1 MTDFLQSIL
10 PTAGTYCIVGIKQ
23 GRLRHTY
30 HTSFDSAEARVADLN
45 TAGADA
51 YFALASFKEESRK
64 AEHALALRCFFADID
79 CGENKPYRDQAAA
92 AVALRSFLT
101 ASGMPEPTVV
111 NSGGGLHVYWPLTE
125 DVSVATWKP
134 LAEAFKRLC
143 VQHKLGIDLSCSA
156 DAARILRVPGTN
168 NYKQAN
174 PRPVQILS
182 LGQPS
187 ALADLRKLLPV
198 SADLAAA
205 AAYGV
210 DETTRAVATA
220 DLPPSNFAKIVRR
233 SLKGTGCAQIAHAV
247 TDAAQLEEP
256 LWRAALSIAW
266 NCEDAGTAI
275 HKLSSAHPEYT
286 PENTL
291 EKAERLT
298 GKPYTCEW
306 YRLNSPQ
313 HCEGCTQRISSP
325 IVLGSHIPAA
335 QTDVDGSVPVQAA
348 VEQLHDGQVQFV
360 DVRIPPLPKGY
371 FRGVNG
377 GIYMKTFGKDGE
389 PQDVE
394 VYEHD
399 LYVTERYYDSDESGD
414 GDGEL
419 VALNLHLPQDG
430 LRRFSAPLTHLLTT
444 DKLRDTLV
452 KHGVVIFGRQVGLVM
467 AYLAASVTK
476 LQSSV
481 RSSRTRNQ
489 MGWTTENTFVV
500 GELEY
505 TPSGITLAP
514 PASGIRQLAPK
525 FHQKGTLE
533 EWKSVIDFYDR
544 PGMELHAFAFFVG
557 AGSALLQLL
566 NNDQVRGAV
575 VNLVSNGSGTGKTTA
590 QMAINSLYGS
600 PRELLM
606 TQNDTFNSKLHNL
619 GMLNSLCMTVDE
631 ITSETPE
638 RLSALVYG
646 ATSGRAAHR
655 MEAQSNK
662 LRNNK
667 TTWCTIMVTSSNA
680 VLSEAILVHKAAADG
695 ELKRIIDLHM
705 PTPSD
710 VTKQESDIVFRKLS
724 DNYGLAGPI
733 FIQHVVAN
741 REEVCRQLQ
750 SLQVKLDQAMG
761 LERSDR
767 FYSAT
772 FTVAMMAARI
782 MERLG
787 LHSINIKRVFDAAM
801 TAVLANRE
809 ASSRSV
815 GTPRSLALETLSQ
828 FITQN
833 VANTLVIN
841 SEESNTMA
849 VDMPR
854 GPLRIR
860 YEPDTKE
867 MIIVASDL
875 RSFFVERRVDFKS
888 SLQQF
893 INMRALKLGKDDSP
907 TITRRPASGARG
919 SLKGAPTR
927 CYVFDAEALGMQGL
941 PDEPVDAQ

>member
-1 MTDFLQSIL
+1 MIDFFQSVL
-10 PTAGTYCIVGIKQ
+10 PSSGSYCIVGINQ
-23 GRLRHTY
+23 GRLRH
-30 HTSFDSAEARVADLN
+30 SFYNSLEAAEDRA
-45 TAGADA
+45 TALDAAGVDA
-51 YFALASFKEESRK
+51 YFALATFDQESRK
-64 AEHALALRCFFADID
+64 AEHSVALRCFFADID
-79 CGENKPYRDQAAA
+79 CGPNKPYPDQAAA
-92 AVALRSFLT
+92 AVALRAFLT
-101 ASGMPEPTVV
+101 ASGLPEPTVV

-125 DVSVATWKP
+125 DLPTATWKP
-134 LAEAFKRLC
+134 AAEAFKRLC
-143 VQHKLGIDLSCSA
+143 VQHKLAIDLSCSA

-168 NYKQAN
+168 NYKQAT
-174 PRPVQILS
+174 PRPVQII
-182 LGQPS
+182 S
-187 ALADLRKLLPV
+187 AGKPTAFSDFRKLLPAV
-198 SADLAAA
+198 ADLAVASSF
-205 AAYGV
+205 GV
-210 DETTRAVATA
+210 DETTKAIATGE
-220 DLPPSNFAKIVRR
+220 LPPSSFAKIVRR
-233 SLKGTGCAQIAHAV
+233 SIKGSGCAQIAQAV
-247 TDAAQLEEP
+247 TEAATLEEP

-266 NCEDAGTAI
+266 NCEDGSRAV
-275 HKLSSAHPEYT
+275 HKLSQPHPEYS
-286 PENTL
+286 PEDTVA
-291 EKAERLT
+291 KAERLT

-306 YRLNSPQ
+306 YRLNNPSK
-313 HCEGCTQRISSP
+313 CEGCTHKVTSP
-325 IVLGSHIPAA
+325 IVLGTFIPEAK
-335 QTDVDGSVPVQAA
+335 TDDDGAVPVQAP
-348 VEQLHDGQVQFV
+348 VEALHDGQVQFV
-360 DVRIPPLPKGY
+360 DVKIPPLPKGF
-371 FRGVNG
+371 FRGENG
-377 GIYMKTFGKDGE
+377 GIYIRKLGDDGE
-389 PQDVE
+389 EEHIE
-394 VYEHD
+394 VYAHD

-419 VALNLHLPQDG
+419 VSINLHLPQDG
-430 LRRFSAPLTHLLTT
+430 LRRFSAPLTSLFAT

-452 KHGVVIFGRQVGLVM
+452 KHGVVIYGKQVGLVM
-467 AYLAASVTK
+467 AYLAASVSK

-505 TPSGITLAP
+505 TPAGVTLAP

-533 EWKSVIDFYDR
+533 EWKSVIDFYNR

-557 AGSALLQLL
+557 AGSPLLQLL
-566 NNDQVRGAV
+566 NNQQVRGAV

-590 QMAINSLYGS
+590 QMAINSLYGHPS
-600 PRELLM
+600 ELLM
-606 TQNDTFNSKLHNL
+606 TQNDTFNAKLHNL

-710 VTKQESDIVFRKLS
+710 VTKQESDLVFRKLGH
-724 DNYGLAGPI
+724 NYGVAGPI

-741 REEVCRQLQ
+741 RDEVCRQLE

-787 LHSINIKRVFDAAM
+787 LHSIDIKRVFTAAM
-801 TAVLANRE
+801 AAVAANKE
-809 ASSRSV
+809 SSSKAV
-815 GTPRSLALETLSQ
+815 GQPQALALETLSQ

-833 VANTLVIN
+833 VGNTLVIN
-841 SEESNTMA
+841 SEASNTA
-849 VDMPR
+849 TVDMPR

-860 YEPDTKE
+860 YEPDTQE
-867 MIIVASDL
+867 MVIVASDL
-875 RSFFVERRVDFKS
+875 RSFFVDRRVDFRS
-888 SLQQF
+888 SIQQF
-893 INMRALKLGKDDSP
+893 INMGALKVSKEGSP
-907 TITRRPASGARG
+907 TMTRRPAAGAHG

-927 CYVFDAEALGMQGL
+927 CYVFNAEVLGVQKL
-941 PDEPVDAQ
+941 LDDESEAE